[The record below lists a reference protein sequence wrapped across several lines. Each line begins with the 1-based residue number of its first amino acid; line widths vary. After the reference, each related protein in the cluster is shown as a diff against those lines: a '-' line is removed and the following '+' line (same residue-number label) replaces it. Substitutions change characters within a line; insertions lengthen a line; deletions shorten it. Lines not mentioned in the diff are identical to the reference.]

1 MGNFVLPKTF
11 TPPQTRL
18 FAKNSVTH
26 ERSRCAAE
34 YYSIFLVRTRPR
46 KTPPFLPPRGRSL
59 FLPKKRLAGA
69 EQLKGT

>member
-1 MGNFVLPKTF
+1 MGNFVLPKKLITL
-11 TPPQTRL
+11 PARL

-26 ERSRCAAE
+26 EHSRCAAE
-34 YYSIFLVRTRPR
+34 YYSNFWVRTRLR
-46 KTPPFLPPRGRSL
+46 KNPPFLPPRGRSL